1 MKQQFSEI
9 IELAE
14 TRANAILGHGH
25 SYDQNLINSEIMFV
39 RNRIFSIEEANNI
52 GYLISELE
60 AIKKAERENG
70 LMVGRDF
77 ISKLVLLNMS
87 ASKK

>member
-1 MKQQFSEI
+1 
-9 IELAE
+9 
-14 TRANAILGHGH
+14 
-25 SYDQNLINSEIMFV
+25 MFV

-70 LMVGRDF
+70 LMVGKETLF
-77 ISKLVLLNMS
+77 QSWYS
-87 ASKK
+87 